1 MQRIP
6 LGRHSI
12 LREKLDNG
20 LDVLIHADPSSPVT
34 ALHHWFK
41 VGSRNER
48 DGKTGLAHLF
58 EHLMFGETENL
69 ARGEFDRRIE
79 AVGAHMNAATWLDW
93 TYYHETFLP
102 DHLPMMA
109 ELEAERMARLVLGE
123 EQVAREKDV
132 VANER
137 RFRVENSVEGAASEL
152 LWKDAFRRHPY
163 HHPTIGWMDDILGFT
178 VEDCRAFFRTYYA
191 PNNCVVVVAGPVD
204 EQRTLDV
211 LRRTHGF
218 MRPQPL
224 PPDDAV
230 AEPEQD
236 GERRNR
242 LSWPTP
248 TPKTCVAWRSPQLL
262 HPDHAA
268 LTVLSQV
275 LLGGRSG
282 RLQRRLVHDGE
293 IAADVSGGPGSFRD
307 PSLLELWVDLRE
319 GHRHEEALGII
330 DAELRALAEAPPRPE
345 EIETARNQ
353 VLLAFRS
360 ALETA
365 AARAERIGFYEATVG
380 DPGAIA
386 RRQDELLR
394 VRAEDVSEAV
404 RRYFLPRTRNVL
416 LVDVAE
422 VAS

>member
-6 LGRHSI
+6 LGRHTI
-12 LREKLDNG
+12 LRETLENG
-20 LDVLIHADPSSPVT
+20 LEVLILADPSSPVT
-34 ALHHWFK
+34 AFHHWFK

-48 DGKTGLAHLF
+48 EGKTGLAHLF

-69 ARGEFDRRIE
+69 RRGEFDRRIE

-102 DHLPMMA
+102 DHLAMMA

-178 VEDCRAFFRTYYA
+178 VEDCRAFYRTYYA
-191 PNNCVVVVAGPVD
+191 PNNCVIVVAGPVD
-204 EQRTLDV
+204 EQQV
-211 LRRTHGF
+211 LEVVRRTHGF
-218 MRPQPL
+218 MKAQPL
-224 PPDDAV
+224 PPDEAV
-230 AEPEQD
+230 AEPDQD
-236 GERRNR
+236 GERLNR

-293 IAADVSGGPGSFRD
+293 IAADVSGGPGSLRD
-307 PSLLELWVDLRE
+307 PSLLEIWVDLRE
-319 GHRHEEALGII
+319 GHSHEEALGVI
-330 DAELRALAEAPPRPE
+330 DAEVRAVGETPPRPE

-365 AARAERIGFYEATVG
+365 AAYAERIGFYQVTVG

-394 VRAEDVSEAV
+394 VRAEDVSEAA

-416 LVDVAE
+416 LVDAAE
-422 VAS
+422 AAS